1 MILDHIRLENFGA
14 YEGIQEALLTP
25 EEGKPV
31 ILFGGMNGG
40 GKTTLLD
47 AMQLALYGSKAKVSN
62 RGRMG
67 YKDYLQDCIHRS
79 ADPGEGAAI
88 TLRFRRTVDGVSS
101 HFELH
106 RSWRLGVKSIEETLR
121 VLRDGEYDDI
131 FTEHWDE
138 VIEAYLPVGISN
150 LFFFDGEQIKDL
162 AEGGNAAAILGTAIS
177 SLLGLDLV
185 DRLDADLRV
194 FERRKKSEG
203 LDPEARRMLEQ
214 AQAELEHFDKEQ
226 ERLAME
232 QGGLVNEAGRLGK
245 DLREKEKAFQE
256 QGGELFL
263 VRKRL
268 EAEMAQLRS
277 KKSEAEGRLRELAAG
292 PLPLILVD
300 SLLAEV
306 EKQAE
311 LEKEIRQNQLL
322 VEAMGERDEFII
334 EMLRDDKLGA
344 STIKRVEKELKMDRD
359 YRLANAEGTIIL
371 DADARLSAHISHL
384 RSRILPQARESS
396 REIMR
401 NIRDLEE
408 KIARLEAELGRVP
421 DEDRIAQAQKDL
433 EEARKAHAGKIAALD
448 AVKVRAEVVARQ
460 RAEAEARLDRFGDKE
475 IDARVSEDDRQRML
489 HHSKRVRETLAKFR
503 TRVIRKHVT
512 NMEVLML
519 DAFRTLLR
527 KSDLIHGLT
536 IDPET
541 FVVTLTGRNNQ
552 ILPFDRLS
560 AGERQLLAT
569 ALLWGLARASG
580 RPVPTVIDTPL
591 GRLDSSH
598 RRHLVERYFPM
609 ASHQVLLLS
618 TDEEIVGASHRSLA
632 PFVARHYL
640 LAHDEALGH
649 THIEPGY
656 FPNLLSANSHDS

>member
-1 MILDHIRLENFGA
+1 MILDFIRLENFGA
-14 YEGIQEALLTP
+14 YEGCQEAQLTP
-25 EEGKPV
+25 EEGRPV

-67 YKDYLQDCIHRS
+67 YRDYLRDSIHRN
-79 ADPGEGAAI
+79 ADPGEGAGI

-106 RSWRLGVKSIEETLR
+106 RSWRVGVKGIEENFR

-162 AEGGNAAAILGTAIS
+162 AEGGNAATILGTAIS

-185 DRLDADLRV
+185 DRLDADLKV

-203 LDPEARRMLEQ
+203 LDPEAARLLAQ
-214 AQAELEHFDKEQ
+214 AQAELEQIDKEQ
-226 ERLAME
+226 ARLAME
-232 QGGLVNEAGRLGK
+232 IGGLVNEAGRLGK
-245 DLREKEKAFQE
+245 DLRDKEKIFKE

-263 VRKRL
+263 DRKKL
-268 EAEMAQLRS
+268 DAEMAQLKQR
-277 KKSEAEGRLRELAAG
+277 KAEAEDSLRELAAG
-292 PLPLILVD
+292 PLPLSMID
-300 SLLAEV
+300 SLLADV
-306 EKQAE
+306 EEQAE
-311 LEKEIRQNQLL
+311 KENEIRQNQLL
-322 VEAMGERDEFII
+322 VDAMEERDESLLEI
-334 EMLRDDKLGA
+334 LREERLTA
-344 STIKRVEKELKMDRD
+344 TAIKRVEKDLRMDRE
-359 YRLANAEGTIIL
+359 YRLANADGTIL
-371 DADARLSAHISHL
+371 LHAGAQLTAHISHL
-384 RSRILPQARESS
+384 RTKVLPHAKESS
-396 REIMR
+396 GEIMKR
-401 NIRDLEE
+401 IRDLTE

-433 EEARKAHAGKIAALD
+433 ELARIAHAEKLVSLD
-448 AVKVRAEVVARQ
+448 ALKIRAEVTRRQ
-460 RAEAEARLDRFGDKE
+460 RNEAEARLDRFGERD
-475 IDARVSEDDRQRML
+475 IDARVAEDDRHRIL
-489 HHSKRVRETLAKFR
+489 HHSKRVRDTLAKFR
-503 TRVIRKHVT
+503 TRVIRRHVT

-527 KSDLIHGLT
+527 KNDLVHGLS
-536 IDPET
+536 INPET

-580 RPVPTVIDTPL
+580 RSVPTVIDTPL

-618 TDEEIVGASHRSLA
+618 TDEEIVNASYKSLT
-632 PFVARHYL
+632 PFVAR
-640 LAHDEALGH
+640 E
-649 THIEPGY
+649 
-656 FPNLLSANSHDS
+656 NLPAA

>member
-1 MILDHIRLENFGA
+1 MILDYIRLENFGA
-14 YEGIQEALLTP
+14 YEGFQEAYLTP

-67 YKDYLQDCIHRS
+67 YRDYLRDSIHRN
-79 ADPGEGAAI
+79 ADPGEGAGI
-88 TLRFRRTVDGVSS
+88 TLRFRRTVDGVVS

-106 RSWRLGVKSIEETLR
+106 RSWREGVKDIEETLR
-121 VLRDGEYDDI
+121 VLREGEYDDV

-194 FERRKKSEG
+194 FERRKKAEG
-203 LDPEARRMLEQ
+203 LDPEAARLLAQ

-232 QGGLVNEAGRLGK
+232 SGRLVNEAGRLGK
-245 DLREKEKAFQE
+245 DLRDREKAFQE

-263 VRKRL
+263 RRKAL
-268 EAEMAQLRS
+268 EAEMAELKRKKADAENQLRQ
-277 KKSEAEGRLRELAAG
+277 LAAG
-292 PLPLILVD
+292 PLPLMMVD
-300 SLLAEV
+300 SLLADV
-306 EKQAE
+306 EAQLE
-311 LEKEIRQNQLL
+311 LENQIHYNQLL
-322 VEAMGERDEFII
+322 AEVMADRDEDLLAVLKS
-334 EMLRDDKLGA
+334 EKVNAA
-344 STIKRVEKELKMDRD
+344 SIKRIEGKLQADRKICLELAGGK
-359 YRLANAEGTIIL
+359 LVL
-371 DADARLSAHISHL
+371 DANPQLSAHISHL
-384 RSRILPQARESS
+384 RTKVLPDAAESAQKV
-396 REIMR
+396 MR
-401 NIRDLEE
+401 GIRDLAE
-408 KIARLEAELGRVP
+408 KIARVEAELGRVP
-421 DEDRIAQAQKDL
+421 DEDRIAHSQKELDL
-433 EEARKAHAGKIAALD
+433 ARIAHTEKLAELD
-448 AVKVRAEVVARQ
+448 ALKVRSEVVGRQ
-460 RAEAEARLDRFGDKE
+460 RKDAEARLDRFGERD
-475 IDARVSEDDRQRML
+475 IDARVAEDDRHRML
-489 HHSKRVRETLAKFR
+489 RHSKRVRETLAKFR
-503 TRVIRKHVT
+503 TCVIRRHVT

-527 KSDLIHGLT
+527 KSDLVHGLT
-536 IDPET
+536 IDPESFT
-541 FVVTLTGRNNQ
+541 VTLTGRNNQ
-552 ILPFDRLS
+552 ELPFDRLS

-618 TDEEIVGASHRSLA
+618 TDEEIVGPYHKALA

-649 THIEPGY
+649 THIEQGY
-656 FPNLLSANSHDS
+656 FEHHETAR